1 MSRAD
6 GAFHTTGEIEA
17 NQIQGAKA
25 YADAHKTTAGRVAM
39 GAISA
44 FTPTSYSE
52 ETGMARDVYTDK
64 QKKELLKNKEKT
76 SYKVG
81 EFAGNALAFALPGV
95 AGAKKADAVLKGT
108 KTIGGRALNLA
119 KRTGIE
125 TAYNTP
131 MNAYQALKGARDENG
146 NLSLENYGKTLVE
159 NTAFDY
165 GMGAG
170 FNLVGAGANILL
182 GKRYIDLLAKAE
194 SGKATPKE
202 LEQIQ
207 KLKESFNAKSE
218 IASHYANSDKMQ
230 TAINKTD
237 DVVAHAKSD
246 APLSKSESDELINLK
261 AKEKTGNA
269 TVGDKVRIADLENKA
284 ETVIKERNIKRT
296 QTRVEALDKLSGD
309 TGIKYKMV
317 SNEEMHAKAKELD
330 KEYDPSND
338 YNGVKFNDEN
348 GKPTVY
354 INKDSEKSFYVT
366 VGHETLHAIKGAD
379 VKEYNNL
386 AKLISDYAK
395 ANDSE
400 GYEQLASAMK
410 RDYSA
415 GEFDEEM
422 TAELVG
428 KYLFGDDGE
437 KFIQNIAT
445 KEPNIFKKLYD
456 YVMRAFGKED
466 PELAKVRDSFEK
478 IYRQTEGNIKSD
490 GKADFSAS
498 KKNEGYH
505 AGDLGKSE
513 SLFQQSGGRG
523 TGHYGTGTY
532 FVGDKARIEGY
543 NAREGKPAPV
553 ETVDFTDYNLYKP
566 KDYEQGH
573 SLHEFLKGVNE
584 YYDTPDNLKT
594 KEGVRSVAEQAEEID
609 TRLYEASGEYEE
621 MYWDDDL
628 EDWMWVPAPRN
639 EMAIRQAKS
648 DLFDLAEKNLGKSRT
663 EDIAKVD
670 PDADAD
676 SFLRE
681 NGWVTSPDKMSDETV
696 RKLLKELT
704 DDRWHSWQDMA
715 NDRAEFFENMG
726 TMIRDSG
733 FEGREKEISDALS
746 KIRDELQ
753 NVRYPESTTHDSA
766 STLLMKRLGYEGI
779 DVRGIDQL
787 DNTKYGSVIYDL
799 KGDALKRKQEIG
811 TAKFSKIIS
820 PKSLSKQEYK
830 ALTDDAFNNWAIEK
844 RLDKTG
850 VVEAHSANHSAV
862 CKVNEGKVEIL
873 SVSEAI
879 GRERSKANESV
890 GRLYK
895 KPDGFNYDIEGIK
908 NSRKNNSND
917 SGDVGIRQSG
927 RGTDG
932 LGSGRLQERNKRAD
946 SPEGRGFNGGGKEY
960 YDLNKEQSRPIA
972 KTQHLLDKAM
982 EMYEDGAPA
991 DYITETTGLFR
1002 DSEGKWREA
1011 KNGNVNFS
1019 KSKKKKE
1026 QKPTEEVGSFN
1037 SAKETSNDGVAVKN
1051 DRVKKD
1057 EVPYRLTADEETYK
1071 NANVSTKSLTNM
1083 TNEQLEKELSSL
1095 EYVKKNKGK
1104 TPEHQRLRD
1113 ERMKAIRGE
1122 LLARK
1127 KADMKKPTREMIASA
1142 DDLENSA
1149 NGEFRDDISRLG
1161 KETKKATQ
1169 SFYRLFVDTFSGFEK
1184 YASTLPKEMR
1194 TEVQSAVNSLRNAR
1208 NKAGGWVTEGRVLD
1222 GKVVGKPLKDIMGD
1236 LLKKGNSEKYLAFQD
1251 YAFNLHNID
1260 RANSGKEVFGGV
1272 SAEESKAI
1280 VDELARK
1287 YPEFENIQKE
1297 INDYF
1302 KDLQQYRV
1310 ETGLASKD
1318 TVDYLDALYPNY
1330 VPTYR
1335 LREPAPANDFAKG
1348 SASVDQIY
1356 KVAKGGD
1363 QKVIP
1368 LHEQITNQTEYTLK
1382 MGEQN
1387 RLFSTIAKMQ
1397 GFEAKDIDPNV
1408 TINDAVQASLIPVRT
1423 TDGAT
1428 YKHKVTFFDNGEPK
1442 TVEIN
1447 QQMYDGILEWR
1458 KDKATLVDMFNW
1470 KSKPLRGMQRA
1481 NSLFKNLITGWNP
1494 LFGITNIVK
1503 DTGEALLYT
1512 KNVFGFIKSYP
1523 KAVSQIL
1530 RKGEYFK
1537 LYEANGGKYAHL
1549 RDVLTTFDTSK
1560 FKKWSN
1566 PIQWCQSF
1574 NDTLEAI
1581 PRMAEFISTV
1591 DKRTNGDLS
1600 NIDSKI
1606 ANEALMNAN
1615 EVTLNFGRKGI
1626 YGHAMNSTAFPYLNP
1641 AIQGV
1646 DKLIRVFREAGADGV
1661 KGIASLSAK
1670 IAAFAVAP
1678 ALANEIFM
1686 EHFGGQAYQDLNS
1699 RDKDNFLFIPMGD
1712 GKFIKIP
1719 KSRVGSALASPAM
1732 HFFRYAQYGDDM
1744 EWKQMFETAW
1754 DNVGVSNP
1762 LESSLFSPLALA
1774 YMNKTWYGGSIE
1786 SMSDADLRAVG
1797 EAGKIYDSTTSA
1809 IAIWIGGKTNISPKK
1824 IDYIIDAYT
1833 GVIGDIALPYTAEA
1847 SQGNPLAKKFI
1858 MDSVFSN
1865 DLSTSFWDKNA
1876 NMESMSKVKGGKN
1889 TDKYNDWKS
1898 TYMYDALTLND
1909 AVKAID
1915 ADKNLTKAEK
1925 AKLKRGIKIQLNN
1938 VYRSAVNGEPC
1949 DVEPIS
1955 VISDAIGAD
1964 KALSMYLP
1972 TKKEKSGT
1980 DTWGDYYKAYKKSTD
1995 YKNLTPKQREANA
2008 KKFLNVYSKGVEV
2021 QKAIDATDY
2030 HDRPDWGTTGVVIA
2044 ELQKQGKLSKKQANT
2059 ISESCGVWESSMKA
2073 YGKYMKFDGNTKR
2086 YVVTQKRLNKMYES
2100 MEIDTG
2106 TGIWKGSFGKGG
2118 VKGGAIAMQ
2127 LSTSKVEFADRAYYI
2142 SNYSDENMMLKMNA
2156 SRGFAKKYG
2165 HTTEEIIKMANKAD
2179 KKGDNNTYLS
2189 QGEVRDY
2196 CDNMKGNSEEKAM
2209 AFILLGGNPNKNPY
2223 GPIGDYSSKRDTG
2236 ITADAKESSG
2246 GRGRRRGGYGHHRGG
2261 GGGGKGSDDWM
2272 AWLEEQGIIGGT
2284 SATGGTSVKVKDNT
2298 SESAL
2303 NDAYRKRVRKLMTN
2317 K

>member
-1 MSRAD
+1 MSLLKDIYKKLTGSNKKSSKKSAGKSGGKKSSQSKTKQKKSNTSTKPKTPAKSPSRAVQSYHSNANKKTTSPSQTLWWSYADRIAQNNKAQQEKRDQLKKHQEQQRKEKRQKQLADANKAKRERIAKEKEQKRRESIDKNSRIIAETKKQKDEYYKSKDWRDTKKQIKNSTIANERIALEKQGKSTNEQLEWLQSKKGKKETKKNYKTAKDATKAEINKKIDKAARDSVNKQIKAKNKKQETIDRGDLTYMSRAD

-52 ETGMARDVYTDK
+52 ETGIARDVYTDK

-81 EFAGNALAFALPGV
+81 EFAGNALAFALPGM

-108 KTIGGRALNLA
+108 KTLGGRALNLA

-131 MNAYQALKGARDENG
+131 MNAYQALKGARDDNG
-146 NLSLENYGKTLVE
+146 DLSLENYGKSLGL
-159 NTAFDY
+159 NTALDL

-170 FNLVGAGANILL
+170 MNAVMGGADKVL
-182 GKRYIDLLAKAE
+182 GKRYIDLLAKAK
-194 SGKATPKE
+194 SGAATEKD
-202 LEQIQ
+202 LVNLD
-207 KLKESFNAKSE
+207 KLKNLFAEKSKV
-218 IASHYANSDKMQ
+218 ASNVTANSEKIQ
-230 TAINKTD
+230 SAIKNTD
-237 DVVAHAKSD
+237 DVVAKSKTALNADEAKQ
-246 APLSKSESDELINLK
+246 LIDLK
-261 AKEKTGNA
+261 AKESAGQA
-269 TVGDKVRIADLENKA
+269 DIGDKIKIA
-284 ETVIKERNIKRT
+284 ETKSKIEESRVPEKANYKRDANGRADVANEKIAPEDKEYQTSYVKEENVPDKHKAMFEEYKNSTNPKLTQYVKDVYNGVATEKTAHLEKVPQHLSKKVEEITGIDVSGFEHIIGKNDIEHIRNDHSKFST
-296 QTRVEALDKLSGD
+296 QNPTDHTMSDVNDIGRIEYVVLNADDVKPALDKNGWQKYASG
-309 TGIKYKMV
+309 YF
-317 SNEEMHAKAKELD
+317 D
-330 KEYDPSND
+330 KN
-338 YNGVKFNDEN
+338 
-348 GKPTVY
+348 
-354 INKDSEKSFYVT
+354 
-366 VGHETLHAIKGAD
+366 
-379 VKEYNNL
+379 
-386 AKLISDYAK
+386 
-395 ANDSE
+395 
-400 GYEQLASAMK
+400 Q
-410 RDYSA
+410 
-415 GEFDEEM
+415 
-422 TAELVG
+422 
-428 KYLFGDDGE
+428 
-437 KFIQNIAT
+437 
-445 KEPNIFKKLYD
+445 
-456 YVMRAFGKED
+456 
-466 PELAKVRDSFEK
+466 
-478 IYRQTEGNIKSD
+478 
-490 GKADFSAS
+490 
-498 KKNEGYH
+498 
-505 AGDLGKSE
+505 
-513 SLFQQSGGRG
+513 
-523 TGHYGTGTY
+523 
-532 FVGDKARIEGY
+532 
-543 NAREGKPAPV
+543 KPAPQV
-553 ETVDFTDYNLYKP
+553 LFEK
-566 KDYEQGH
+566 Q
-573 SLHEFLKGVNE
+573 
-584 YYDTPDNLKT
+584 
-594 KEGVRSVAEQAEEID
+594 ID
-609 TRLYEASGEYEE
+609 GK
-621 MYWDDDL
+621 MY
-628 EDWMWVPAPRN
+628 
-639 EMAIRQAKS
+639 
-648 DLFDLAEKNLGKSRT
+648 
-663 EDIAKVD
+663 
-670 PDADAD
+670 
-676 SFLRE
+676 
-681 NGWVTSPDKMSDETV
+681 
-696 RKLLKELT
+696 
-704 DDRWHSWQDMA
+704 
-715 NDRAEFFENMG
+715 
-726 TMIRDSG
+726 
-733 FEGREKEISDALS
+733 
-746 KIRDELQ
+746 
-753 NVRYPESTTHDSA
+753 
-766 STLLMKRLGYEGI
+766 
-779 DVRGIDQL
+779 
-787 DNTKYGSVIYDL
+787 
-799 KGDALKRKQEIG
+799 
-811 TAKFSKIIS
+811 
-820 PKSLSKQEYK
+820 
-830 ALTDDAFNNWAIEK
+830 
-844 RLDKTG
+844 
-850 VVEAHSANHSAV
+850 V
-862 CKVNEGKVEIL
+862 C
-873 SVSEAI
+873 
-879 GRERSKANESV
+879 ESV
-890 GRLYK
+890 V
-895 KPDGFNYDIEGIK
+895 D
-908 NSRKNNSND
+908 
-917 SGDVGIRQSG
+917 
-927 RGTDG
+927 
-932 LGSGRLQERNKRAD
+932 
-946 SPEGRGFNGGGKEY
+946 
-960 YDLNKEQSRPIA
+960 
-972 KTQHLLDKAM
+972 
-982 EMYEDGAPA
+982 
-991 DYITETTGLFR
+991 
-1002 DSEGKWREA
+1002 A
-1011 KNGNVNFS
+1011 KNGTIRVTSAYITNVPKSDKKAKPNKIEAPQTSDRS
-1019 KSKKKKE
+1019 KDSPPITSE
-1026 QKPTEEVGSFN
+1026 NGTGYASDNIIQSQKPEVN
-1037 SAKETSNDGVAVKN
+1037 SVKETPNDEVKPVNDGVKSDDNVNKPDAPKSEVTTKE
-1051 DRVKKD
+1051 

-1071 NANVSTKSLTNM
+1071 KASVSTKSLTNM

-1127 KADMKKPTREMIASA
+1127 REGMKKPTREMIASA

-1335 LREPAPANDFAKG
+1335 LRESAPANDFAKG
-1348 SASVDQIY
+1348 NASVDQIY

-1442 TVEIN
+1442 TVKIN

-1537 LYEANGGKYAHL
+1537 LYEANGGKYSHL

-1600 NIDSKI
+1600 KMDSKI

-1626 YGHAMNSTAFPYLNP
+1626 YGHVMNSTAFPYLNP

-1876 NMESMSKVKGGKN
+1876 SMESMSKVKGGKN

-2021 QKAIDATDY
+2021 QRAIDATDY

-2044 ELQKQGKLSKKQANT
+2044 ELQKQGRLSNKQANT

-2127 LSTSKVEFADRAYYI
+2127 LSTSNVEFADRAYYI

-2165 HTTEEIIKMANKAD
+2165 HTTEEVIKMANKAD
-2179 KKGDNNTYLS
+2179 KKGDSNTYLS

-2209 AFILLGGNPNKNPY
+2209 AFVLLGGNPNKNPY
-2223 GPIGDYSSKRDTG
+2223 GSIGDYSSKRDTG
-2236 ITADAKESSG
+2236 ITADEKESSG
-2246 GRGRRRGGYGHHRGG
+2246 GRGRRRGGYGHHGGG
-2261 GGGGKGSDDWM
+2261 GGGGKGADDWM

-2284 SATGGTSVKVKDNT
+2284 TATGGTSVKIKDNT

>member
-1 MSRAD
+1 MSLLKDIYKKLTGSNKKSNKKSVGKSGGKKSSQSKPKQKKSNTSTKPKTPAKSHSRAVQSYQNNVNKKTTSPSQTLWGSYANRIAQNNKAQQEKRDQLKKQQEQQRKEKRKKQLADANKAKRERIAKEKEQKRRESIDKNARIIAETKKQKDEYYKSKDWKDTKKQIRNSTIANERIALEKQGKSTNEQLEWLQSNKGKKETKKNYKTAKDANKAEINKKIDKAARDSVNKQIKAKDKKQKTIDRGDLTYMSRAD

-81 EFAGNALAFALPGV
+81 EFAGNALAFALPGM

-108 KTIGGRALNLA
+108 KTLGGRALNLA

-146 NLSLENYGKTLVE
+146 DLSLENYGKSLGL
-159 NTAFDY
+159 NTALDL

-170 FNLVGAGANILL
+170 MNAVMGGADKVL
-182 GKRYIDLLAKAE
+182 GKRYIDLLAKAK
-194 SGKATPKE
+194 SGAATEKD
-202 LEQIQ
+202 LVNLD
-207 KLKESFNAKSE
+207 KLKNLFAEKSKV
-218 IASHYANSDKMQ
+218 ASNVTANSEKIQ
-230 TAINKTD
+230 SAIKNTD
-237 DVVAHAKSD
+237 DVVAHVKSD
-246 APLSKSESDELINLK
+246 APLSKKESDELINLK
-261 AKEKTGNA
+261 AKEKSGNA
-269 TVGDKVRIADLENKA
+269 TVADKAKIADLEGKA
-284 ETVIKERNIKRT
+284 EAVIKERERSISKSNRT
-296 QTRVEALDKLSGD
+296 QWLDESDDDLYLSTNSSRG
-309 TGIKYKMV
+309 TKRNTKKAIVSGI
-317 SNEEMHAKAKELD
+317 AKILHGKKETQNFIS
-330 KEYDPSND
+330 K
-338 YNGVKFNDEN
+338 
-348 GKPTVY
+348 
-354 INKDSEKSFYVT
+354 
-366 VGHETLHAIKGAD
+366 AIKGD
-379 VKEYNNL
+379 GGNVTVPYGKVGT
-386 AKLISDYAK
+386 KLVDEIKTKYPDIDLS
-395 ANDSE
+395 
-400 GYEQLASAMK
+400 GYYM
-410 RDYSA
+410 
-415 GEFDEEM
+415 
-422 TAELVG
+422 EL
-428 KYLFGDDGE
+428 
-437 KFIQNIAT
+437 
-445 KEPNIFKKLYD
+445 
-456 YVMRAFGKED
+456 
-466 PELAKVRDSFEK
+466 S
-478 IYRQTEGNIKSD
+478 
-490 GKADFSAS
+490 
-498 KKNEGYH
+498 
-505 AGDLGKSE
+505 
-513 SLFQQSGGRG
+513 
-523 TGHYGTGTY
+523 
-532 FVGDKARIEGY
+532 
-543 NAREGKPAPV
+543 
-553 ETVDFTDYNLYKP
+553 
-566 KDYEQGH
+566 
-573 SLHEFLKGVNE
+573 
-584 YYDTPDNLKT
+584 PDNLKHSFDGHST
-594 KEGVRSVAEQAEEID
+594 AKQKNDINLSEKDYQNIPQYFD
-609 TRLYEASGEYEE
+609 DY
-621 MYWDDDL
+621 DDL
-628 EDWMWVPAPRN
+628 LYIHKYKNN
-639 EMAIRQAKS
+639 EVK
-648 DLFDLAEKNLGKSRT
+648 LAVGKQINGHSVIIEVVSKSRGSLVFKNMFGNET
-663 EDIAKVD
+663 SKYLEKYKNVAIKKESATLDGGFNHSKE
-670 PDADAD
+670 ADAPA
-676 SFLRE
+676 SSV
-681 NGWVTSPDKMSDETV
+681 VTSFEKSIPQSDK
-696 RKLLKELT
+696 
-704 DDRWHSWQDMA
+704 
-715 NDRAEFFENMG
+715 
-726 TMIRDSG
+726 G
-733 FEGREKEISDALS
+733 F
-746 KIRDELQ
+746 
-753 NVRYPESTTHDSA
+753 
-766 STLLMKRLGYEGI
+766 
-779 DVRGIDQL
+779 
-787 DNTKYGSVIYDL
+787 
-799 KGDALKRKQEIG
+799 KQEQG
-811 TAKFSKIIS
+811 
-820 PKSLSKQEYK
+820 
-830 ALTDDAFNNWAIEK
+830 IE
-844 RLDKTG
+844 T
-850 VVEAHSANHSAV
+850 N
-862 CKVNEGKVEIL
+862 
-873 SVSEAI
+873 SV
-879 GRERSKANESV
+879 
-890 GRLYK
+890 
-895 KPDGFNYDIEGIK
+895 
-908 NSRKNNSND
+908 
-917 SGDVGIRQSG
+917 
-927 RGTDG
+927 
-932 LGSGRLQERNKRAD
+932 
-946 SPEGRGFNGGGKEY
+946 
-960 YDLNKEQSRPIA
+960 
-972 KTQHLLDKAM
+972 
-982 EMYEDGAPA
+982 
-991 DYITETTGLFR
+991 
-1002 DSEGKWREA
+1002 
-1011 KNGNVNFS
+1011 
-1019 KSKKKKE
+1019 
-1026 QKPTEEVGSFN
+1026 
-1037 SAKETSNDGVAVKN
+1037 KETHNDEVKPVNDGVKSDDNVNKPDAPKSEATT
-1051 DRVKKD
+1051 KE

-1071 NANVSTKSLTNM
+1071 KASVSTKSLTNM
-1083 TNEQLEKELSSL
+1083 TNEQLEKELASL

-1127 KADMKKPTREMIASA
+1127 REGMKKPTREMIASA

-2179 KKGDNNTYLS
+2179 KKGDSNTYLS

-2209 AFILLGGNPNKNPY
+2209 AFVLLGGNPNKNPY

-2246 GRGRRRGGYGHHRGG
+2246 GRGRRRGGYGHHGGG

-2284 SATGGTSVKVKDNT
+2284 TATGGTSAKIKDNT

>member
-1 MSRAD
+1 
-6 GAFHTTGEIEA
+6 
-17 NQIQGAKA
+17 
-25 YADAHKTTAGRVAM
+25 
-39 GAISA
+39 
-44 FTPTSYSE
+44 
-52 ETGMARDVYTDK
+52 MARDVYTDK

-81 EFAGNALAFALPGV
+81 EFVGNALAFALPGV
-95 AGAKKADAVLKGT
+95 AGAKKADAVLKGAET
-108 KTIGGRALNLA
+108 LGGRALNLA

-146 NLSLENYGKTLVE
+146 NLSLENYGKSLGL
-159 NTAFDY
+159 NTALDL

-170 FNLVGAGANILL
+170 MNAVMGGADKVL
-182 GKRYIDLLAKAE
+182 GKRYIDLLAKAQAGKASDKELKQLETLRTTFDAKSKIASNTTANSDAIQNALKDNEILNRDIGYEAPAVSRDEVRELAVINAKKE
-194 SGKATPKE
+194 SGTATIADKIRE
-202 LEQIQ
+202 AEIRGKVEEANAVKTNLEKTSETGYNKVGGNSNEEIISGRKPDITGTSEGVRGDAVRTEVGDNGSGKRDASITSEGNGRDVLDSNTRKLFASNGKNADNVVYSSNANEFLG
-207 KLKESFNAKSE
+207 KLKENASSQKYGVCVDTNPDLSKAGTKLIQTKSGGVTIGVKPNGDIFGVAKHSGVKDRRE
-218 IASHYANSDKMQ
+218 FEEAMLAAISNGGNRLDAYGRALANNYARYGFEPVARIPYNPEYVDDVAKPIFEELIAKGNPPDVYVFKHNGDSIENI
-230 TAINKTD
+230 INKRNN
-237 DVVAHAKSD
+237 
-246 APLSKSESDELINLK
+246 SEYKIWTQDEL
-261 AKEKTGNA
+261 
-269 TVGDKVRIADLENKA
+269 
-284 ETVIKERNIKRT
+284 
-296 QTRVEALDKLSGD
+296 
-309 TGIKYKMV
+309 
-317 SNEEMHAKAKELD
+317 
-330 KEYDPSND
+330 
-338 YNGVKFNDEN
+338 
-348 GKPTVY
+348 
-354 INKDSEKSFYVT
+354 
-366 VGHETLHAIKGAD
+366 
-379 VKEYNNL
+379 
-386 AKLISDYAK
+386 
-395 ANDSE
+395 
-400 GYEQLASAMK
+400 
-410 RDYSA
+410 
-415 GEFDEEM
+415 
-422 TAELVG
+422 
-428 KYLFGDDGE
+428 
-437 KFIQNIAT
+437 
-445 KEPNIFKKLYD
+445 
-456 YVMRAFGKED
+456 
-466 PELAKVRDSFEK
+466 
-478 IYRQTEGNIKSD
+478 
-490 GKADFSAS
+490 
-498 KKNEGYH
+498 
-505 AGDLGKSE
+505 
-513 SLFQQSGGRG
+513 
-523 TGHYGTGTY
+523 
-532 FVGDKARIEGY
+532 
-543 NAREGKPAPV
+543 
-553 ETVDFTDYNLYKP
+553 
-566 KDYEQGH
+566 
-573 SLHEFLKGVNE
+573 
-584 YYDTPDNLKT
+584 DNLKT
-594 KEGVRSVAEQAEEID
+594 FED
-609 TRLYEASGEYEE
+609 YDEA
-621 MYWDDDL
+621 
-628 EDWMWVPAPRN
+628 
-639 EMAIRQAKS
+639 
-648 DLFDLAEKNLGKSRT
+648 LAY
-663 EDIAKVD
+663 
-670 PDADAD
+670 
-676 SFLRE
+676 
-681 NGWVTSPDKMSDETV
+681 
-696 RKLLKELT
+696 
-704 DDRWHSWQDMA
+704 
-715 NDRAEFFENMG
+715 
-726 TMIRDSG
+726 RDS
-733 FEGREKEISDALS
+733 
-746 KIRDELQ
+746 
-753 NVRYPESTTHDSA
+753 
-766 STLLMKRLGYEGI
+766 LL
-779 DVRGIDQL
+779 
-787 DNTKYGSVIYDL
+787 
-799 KGDALKRKQEIG
+799 
-811 TAKFSKIIS
+811 
-820 PKSLSKQEYK
+820 
-830 ALTDDAFNNWAIEK
+830 
-844 RLDKTG
+844 
-850 VVEAHSANHSAV
+850 
-862 CKVNEGKVEIL
+862 
-873 SVSEAI
+873 
-879 GRERSKANESV
+879 
-890 GRLYK
+890 
-895 KPDGFNYDIEGIK
+895 
-908 NSRKNNSND
+908 
-917 SGDVGIRQSG
+917 
-927 RGTDG
+927 
-932 LGSGRLQERNKRAD
+932 D
-946 SPEGRGFNGGGKEY
+946 SP
-960 YDLNKEQSRPIA
+960 
-972 KTQHLLDKAM
+972 
-982 EMYEDGAPA
+982 
-991 DYITETTGLFR
+991 
-1002 DSEGKWREA
+1002 
-1011 KNGNVNFS
+1011 NGN
-1019 KSKKKKE
+1019 
-1026 QKPTEEVGSFN
+1026 KPPAEGGSFN
-1037 SAKETSNDGVAVKN
+1037 SAKETSNDGVVVKN
-1051 DRVKKD
+1051 GGVKKD

-1071 NANVSTKSLTNM
+1071 KASVSTKSLTNM
-1083 TNEQLEKELSSL
+1083 TNEQLEKELASL

-1127 KADMKKPTREMIASA
+1127 REDMKKPTREMIASA

-1335 LREPAPANDFAKG
+1335 LRESAPANDFAKG
-1348 SASVDQIY
+1348 NANVDQIY

-1397 GFEAKDIDPNV
+1397 GFEVKDIDPNV

-1537 LYEANGGKYAHL
+1537 LYEANGGKYSHL

-1600 NIDSKI
+1600 KMDSKI

-1626 YGHAMNSTAFPYLNP
+1626 YGHAMNNTAFPYLNP
-1641 AIQGV
+1641 AIHGV
-1646 DKLIRVFREAGADGV
+1646 DKLIRGFREAGADGG

-1670 IAAFAVAP
+1670 VAAFSVAT

-1876 NMESMSKVKGGKN
+1876 SMESMSKVKGGKN

-2106 TGIWKGSFGKGG
+2106 TGIWKGSFGRGG

-2179 KKGDNNTYLS
+2179 KKGDSNTYLS

-2209 AFILLGGNPNKNPY
+2209 AFVLLGGNPNKNPY

-2246 GRGRRRGGYGHHRGG
+2246 GRGRRRGGYGHHGGG

-2284 SATGGTSVKVKDNT
+2284 TATGGTSVKMKDNT